1 MDKKHTGQSLT
12 DLFKKESQQNTKEL
26 KRQNTKTSK
35 RQDVHMPSF
44 SEKNKRHTI
53 WLSPVQSK
61 KLRLYAAEN
70 EKKMSDVIR
79 EFIDKNL

>member
-1 MDKKHTGQSLT
+1 MGKKHTGQSLT

-26 KRQNTKTSK
+26 KSQNIKTSK
-35 RQDVHMPSF
+35 RQDVVIS
-44 SEKNKRHTI
+44 SSNKKNKRHTI
-53 WLSPVQSK
+53 WLSPAQSK

-70 EKKMSDVIR
+70 EKKMSDVIG

>member
-12 DLFKKESQQNTKEL
+12 DLFKKESQQSAKEL

-35 RQDVHMPSF
+35 RQDISSF
-44 SEKNKRHTI
+44 NEKNKRHTI
-53 WLSPVQSK
+53 WLSPAQSK

>member
-12 DLFKKESQQNTKEL
+12 DLFKKGSQQSTKEL
-26 KRQNTKTSK
+26 KRQNTQTSK
-35 RQDVHMPSF
+35 RQHVDTPSF
-44 SEKNKRHTI
+44 NEKNKRHTI

>member
-35 RQDVHMPSF
+35 RQDVDMSSF
-44 SEKNKRHTI
+44 NEKNKRHTI

>member
-12 DLFKKESQQNTKEL
+12 DLFKKESQQTTKEL

-35 RQDVHMPSF
+35 RQDVAMSSF
-44 SEKNKRHTI
+44 NEKNKRHTI
-53 WLSPVQSK
+53 WLSPAQSK

-79 EFIDKNL
+79 ELVDKNL

>member
-35 RQDVHMPSF
+35 RQDVDIS
-44 SEKNKRHTI
+44 SSNKKNKRHTI
-53 WLSPVQSK
+53 WLSPAQSK
-61 KLRLYAAEN
+61 KLRIYAAKN
-70 EKKMSDVIR
+70 EKGMSDVIA
-79 EFIDKNL
+79 ELIDKKI